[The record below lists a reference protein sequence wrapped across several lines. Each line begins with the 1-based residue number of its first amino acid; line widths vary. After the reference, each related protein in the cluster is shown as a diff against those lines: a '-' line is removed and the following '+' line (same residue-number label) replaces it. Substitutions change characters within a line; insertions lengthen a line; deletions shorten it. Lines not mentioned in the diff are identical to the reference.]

1 MKLQEKCIFFKSL
14 KITSFDNP
22 GDREEL
28 REERELVQTKPTKF
42 RPFDVSSLIG
52 EQDVKREICSSPDIN
67 SAPTLNPYLGF
78 YQHLLSSGSHNFSQ
92 NFTPGLGFN
101 INPLLFNSLALAS
114 QNPFLAYSTL
124 GSLSQLPLGERL
136 KQNRFSPY
144 NPFPHPR
151 PFSGELKSAFQSVL
165 PKPSHSSS
173 IHSPATPLSSSPAS
187 LASFSPPPSTDIKN
201 IEKMV
206 KDISG
211 ESRTYGIS
219 H

>member
-1 MKLQEKCIFFKSL
+1 
-14 KITSFDNP
+14 
-22 GDREEL
+22 
-28 REERELVQTKPTKF
+28 
-42 RPFDVSSLIG
+42 
-52 EQDVKREICSSPDIN
+52 VKREVCSSPVKPSSPDMN
-67 SAPTLNPYLGF
+67 SAPTLNSYLGF
-78 YQHLLSSGSHNFSQ
+78 YQHLLSSGSHSFSQ
-92 NFTPGLGFN
+92 NFTPGIGFN

-173 IHSPATPLSSSPAS
+173 MHSPATPLSSSPAS

-206 KDISG
+206 KDLSG